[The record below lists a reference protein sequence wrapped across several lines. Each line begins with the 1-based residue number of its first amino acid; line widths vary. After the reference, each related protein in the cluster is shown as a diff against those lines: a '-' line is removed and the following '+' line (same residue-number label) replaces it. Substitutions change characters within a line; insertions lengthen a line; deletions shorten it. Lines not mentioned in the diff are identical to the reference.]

1 VNHEPFEVRLAAFEE
16 EVALVLDLGRALQG
30 AGTPA
35 HQLEETLESISQRM
49 NLQAN
54 FFVLPTAFIATLR
67 RGALHRTHVIRQGA
81 GESDLGR
88 QDELGAL
95 IRDFLLE
102 RLEPN
107 GVRFRLEQLNS
118 RPKRYGTRTEICTFA
133 LVSAAAAG
141 VLGGGWREMLLAAPL
156 GLTMGLL
163 SVLAAKRPTLA
174 RILPALAAALV
185 AALAALAAPY
195 GTTRILLLAG
205 LIIFFPGLKLLVS
218 LNELATGNLA
228 AGSARL
234 ADVGI
239 TLIQLAFG
247 SALGQ
252 HLVQTSLKSHTAT
265 HLLRPL
271 PESLQLL
278 PLVGLA
284 FGLMILFQARIKDFP
299 FVLAGCLTAFF
310 GARLGSH
317 ALGAQFGAA
326 LGAFAVT
333 FGSNL
338 LSHFTRRTPSLTLLP
353 GLLVL
358 VPGSLG
364 FRSLATIF
372 QNQVVAG
379 LDTAFQ
385 MLFLAAALLF
395 GVLLANLASPEP
407 RRI

>member
-1 VNHEPFEVRLAAFEE
+1 MSAESFEARLAAFEE

-35 HQLEETLESISQRM
+35 HRLEETLEAISRRM
-49 NLQAN
+49 DLQAN

-67 RGALHRTHVIRQGA
+67 REALHRTHVIRQSA
-81 GESDLGR
+81 GDPNLGR

-95 IRDFLLE
+95 IRDFLAG
-102 RLEPN
+102 RLEPS
-107 GVRFRLEQLNS
+107 GVRFRLEHLNQ
-118 RPKRYGTRTEICTFA
+118 RPVRYGPTTEVWTFA

-156 GLTMGLL
+156 GLAMGLL
-163 SVLAAKRPTLA
+163 AILAATRPTLA
-174 RILPALAAALV
+174 RILPALAAAVV
-185 AALAALAAPY
+185 ATLAALAAPY
-195 GTTRILLLAG
+195 ATTRILLLAG
-205 LIIFFPGLKLLVS
+205 LIVFFPGLKLLVS
-218 LNELATGNLA
+218 LNELATGHLS

-252 HLVQTSLKSHTAT
+252 HFVQTSLKVHGAA
-265 HLLRPL
+265 HLLKPL
-271 PESLQLL
+271 PEGLQLM

-284 FGLMILFQARIKDFP
+284 FGLLILFQARGKDFP
-299 FVLAGCLTAFF
+299 LILAGCLTAFF

-317 ALGAQFGAA
+317 AFGAQFGAA

-333 FGSNL
+333 LGSNL

-353 GLLVL
+353 GLMVL

-364 FRSLATIF
+364 FRGLASIF